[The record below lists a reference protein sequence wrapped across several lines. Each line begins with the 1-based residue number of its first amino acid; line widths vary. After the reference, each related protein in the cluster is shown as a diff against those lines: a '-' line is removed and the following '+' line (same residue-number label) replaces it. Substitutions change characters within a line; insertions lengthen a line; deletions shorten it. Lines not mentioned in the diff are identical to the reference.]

1 VLPNRRAY
9 TTTRLMHN
17 YFRVTPDSRL
27 LFGGRAR
34 FTASE
39 RPSDAKS
46 GRILQQGL
54 AAMFPMLS
62 SARIDYCWGGLVDIS
77 ADRLPHAGQHDGI
90 YFSMGYSGHGTQ
102 MSTHMGQVMADVMDG
117 REDRN
122 PWGESEWAAIPGHTG
137 KPWFLPLVGTY
148 YRIKDIFY

>member
-1 VLPNRRAY
+1 WYRRRLAPVGSFIVVTEPLPPALLVQTLPNRRAY

-54 AAMFPMLS
+54 AAMFPMLA
-62 SARIDYCWGGLVDIS
+62 SARID
-77 ADRLPHAGQHDGI
+77 
-90 YFSMGYSGHGTQ
+90 
-102 MSTHMGQVMADVMDG
+102 
-117 REDRN
+117 
-122 PWGESEWAAIPGHTG
+122 
-137 KPWFLPLVGTY
+137 
-148 YRIKDIFY
+148 